1 MVTRIP
7 QPQFA
12 GPAPAEVQVQ
22 AAANATRQAELFQ
35 KGIQDAAANYI
46 NQKNAE
52 TERQKANTYQ
62 QEANTQAKNAQT
74 ESDRLKMSLLANDL
88 QKDLTEN
95 GAMSYVDRKAEW
107 TQLFSF
113 LSGGDKDLARTM
125 YEGGAAALNK
135 MSASQMLSQGLIGTV
150 PGGSPAIAAPT
161 PQPTNPALPPNPAM
175 TSQPQMPFPSGT
187 AANPSPGMAP
197 AAPAPSAAPGAAFQ
211 RLPDAVEGKQGI
223 ALAPTGPSTSVSI
236 TEMTKGLANN
246 AVTQAAN
253 AGLSKIAGIAMGNV
267 DPSTAVTPKENRAI
281 DQAVKPT
288 IQVLKNGRT
297 QAFLDAGG
305 TQEALQR
312 GADQLNEAMQ
322 NPQFAEFIKTANIFN
337 DQDTKAYDT
346 FVANDDRLQAALA
359 RVQAQDRATNQRNM
373 AVATQAFGDQ
383 LKYATAVQRLQIE
396 AANGKNKK
404 AQEELNAYNA
414 ALAAVKNYDAVA
426 DKVRDQY
433 LKDHKG
439 AGDEEIND
447 YLNREMIRPNSGLSS
462 ALSVAAKLWGN
473 ALGYDD
479 IPTAEIQLKA
489 QYFAGIPFL
498 PETRPAQS
506 GTVPQIANPQTSPG
520 AQPSAKP
527 RTGGSP
533 AQPTAQQKQSS
544 VDDLI
549 NQAMK

>member
-7 QPQFA
+7 QPQFV
-12 GPAPAEVQVQ
+12 GPAPAEVQIQ
-22 AAANATRQAELFQ
+22 AADNATRQAAIFQ
-35 KGIQDAAANYI
+35 KGVQDAATNYI
-46 NQKNAE
+46 QQKQLGLE
-52 TERQKANTYQ
+52 QQKIGVAQ

-107 TQLFSF
+107 TQLFGF
-113 LSGGDKDLARTM
+113 LAGGDKDLARTM

-135 MSASQMLSQGLIGTV
+135 MSASQMLSQGLIGTA
-150 PGGSPAIAAPT
+150 PGGSPAAAAPT
-161 PQPTNPALPPNPAM
+161 PQPANPALPPNPAM
-175 TSQPQMPFPSGT
+175 SAPRMPFPSGT

-197 AAPAPSAAPGAAFQ
+197 AAPAPSAAPGVAFQ
-211 RLPDAVEGKQGI
+211 RLPDAIEGKQGI
-223 ALAPTGPSTSVSI
+223 ALAPTGPGASVSI

-253 AGLSKIAGIAMGNV
+253 SGLSKIAGIAMGNV

-337 DQDTKAYDT
+337 DKDTTAYDT
-346 FVANDDRLQAALA
+346 FVANDNRLQAALA

-396 AANGKNKK
+396 AANGKNKQ

-439 AGDEEIND
+439 ASEEEVND
-447 YLNREMIRPNSGLSS
+447 YLGQEMIRTNSGLSS

-473 ALGYDD
+473 ALGYSD

-506 GTVPQIANPQTSPG
+506 GTVPQIPNPQTSPG
-520 AQPSAKP
+520 AQPAPKP
-527 RTGGSP
+527 RTGGTP
-533 AQPTAQQKQSS
+533 TQPTAQQKQSS

-549 NQAMK
+549 DQAMK